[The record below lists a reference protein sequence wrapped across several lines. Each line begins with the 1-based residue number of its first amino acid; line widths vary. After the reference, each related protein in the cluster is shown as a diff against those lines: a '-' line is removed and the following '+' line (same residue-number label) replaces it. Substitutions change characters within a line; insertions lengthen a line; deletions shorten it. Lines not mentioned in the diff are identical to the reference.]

1 MQACEAARVFAGR
14 CYFEERRNRS
24 ASRGFGREVDSNFQK
39 VPTMLVQ
46 RERIV
51 FSTALRITR
60 AFGWILIA
68 VAILGIPQM
77 HFLIGRVAASFGLI
91 SSIALGLAGI
101 AWLVGV
107 KLFLLFFD
115 RYLSRN

>member
-1 MQACEAARVFAGR
+1 VRQHEFLYVVAVVMSDVDHLARRKPIF
-14 CYFEERRNRS
+14 
-24 ASRGFGREVDSNFQK
+24 GFPK
-39 VPTMLVQ
+39 VPTMSAKQ
-46 RERIV
+46 ERIV

-68 VAILGIPQM
+68 IAVLGIPQM
-77 HFLIGRVAASFGLI
+77 QFLIGRLAISFGLL
-91 SSIALGLAGI
+91 SSIMLGLAGI
-101 AWLVGV
+101 AWIVAV

>member
-1 MQACEAARVFAGR
+1 M
-14 CYFEERRNRS
+14 S
-24 ASRGFGREVDSNFQK
+24 AKQ
-39 VPTMLVQ
+39 
-46 RERIV
+46 ERIV
-51 FSTALRITR
+51 FSTALRISR

-68 VAILGIPQM
+68 LAVLGIPQM
-77 HFLIGRVAASFGLI
+77 QFLIGRLAVSFGLL
-91 SSIALGLAGI
+91 SSIMLGLAGI

>member
-1 MQACEAARVFAGR
+1 
-14 CYFEERRNRS
+14 
-24 ASRGFGREVDSNFQK
+24 
-39 VPTMLVQ
+39 MLAK

-51 FSTALRITR
+51 FSAALGVTR

-77 HFLIGRVAASFGLI
+77 HFLIGRLAASFGLI
-91 SSIALGLAGI
+91 SSLILGLAGI

-107 KLFLLFFD
+107 KFFLIFFD
-115 RYLSRN
+115 NYLSRN

>member
-1 MQACEAARVFAGR
+1 M
-14 CYFEERRNRS
+14 
-24 ASRGFGREVDSNFQK
+24 DSNFQK

-51 FSTALRITR
+51 FSRALRITR

>member
-1 MQACEAARVFAGR
+1 
-14 CYFEERRNRS
+14 
-24 ASRGFGREVDSNFQK
+24 
-39 VPTMLVQ
+39 MLAH

-51 FSTALRITR
+51 FSTALGISR

-77 HFLIGRVAASFGLI
+77 HFLIGRLAVSFGLI
-91 SSIALGLAGI
+91 SSIVLGLAGI

-107 KLFLLFFD
+107 KFFLLFFD

>member
-1 MQACEAARVFAGR
+1 MPTKQERV
-14 CYFEERRNRS
+14 
-24 ASRGFGREVDSNFQK
+24 
-39 VPTMLVQ
+39 
-46 RERIV
+46 V

-60 AFGWILIA
+60 TFGWFLIA
-68 VAILGIPQM
+68 LAILGIPQM
-77 HFLIGRVAASFGLI
+77 QFLLGRLAVSFGLL
-91 SSIALGLAGI
+91 SSITLGLAGI